1 MQGVQQSY
9 ALYFNIRYK
18 RTGKVWGQRY
28 ESVAL
33 FSDSDLIECIK
44 SVEFIPVCKDYV
56 SVPMQYEYSSCS
68 VRILGSDKI
77 VDSMPP
83 KGPVLSEQF

>member
-1 MQGVQQSY
+1 
-9 ALYFNIRYK
+9 
-18 RTGKVWGQRY
+18 
-28 ESVAL
+28 
-33 FSDSDLIECIK
+33 
-44 SVEFIPVCKDYV
+44 
-56 SVPMQYEYSSCS
+56 MQYEYSSCS